1 MFSSI
6 NLIKYLTLLCHVGFF
21 ISSISGFY
29 QISNEFNLCS
39 FMNSLIIFLNVPI
52 FIYLEIINKNVDSI
66 QLIHYGR
73 SYMLMIMSLMIIGL
87 SPIGI
92 GFCIYGIIVSIVNF
106 FLGLFNVREN
116 SISDNSN
123 LDNDTED
130 GNI

>member
-1 MFSSI
+1 
-6 NLIKYLTLLCHVGFF
+6 
-21 ISSISGFY
+21 
-29 QISNEFNLCS
+29 
-39 FMNSLIIFLNVPI
+39 
-52 FIYLEIINKNVDSI
+52 
-66 QLIHYGR
+66 
-73 SYMLMIMSLMIIGL
+73 MLMIMSLMIIGL